1 MKETTP
7 GPWSVRNKHGAIGV
21 FSGETPLAM
30 VMPQGGQARDTQ
42 EANAYLLAAAPQLFE
57 VCQKLQALLENSLIV
72 TPEGI
77 KINDS
82 DLRQSLR
89 EALLRAGG
97 YRRDEGGSAYKPT
110 RLPEIADQGLDQL
123 RSGSKKNP
131 RRNGYQT
138 NRHVDPS

>member
-7 GPWSVRNKHGAIGV
+7 GPWSVKNKHGAIGV

-57 VCQKLQALLENSLIV
+57 VCQKLQVLLENSLIV

-97 YRRDEGGSAYKPT
+97 NGGMRQVGQTYSRLLANNGRRTGGH
-110 RLPEIADQGLDQL
+110 
-123 RSGSKKNP
+123 
-131 RRNGYQT
+131 
-138 NRHVDPS
+138 RHLK

>member
-1 MKETTP
+1 
-7 GPWSVRNKHGAIGV
+7 
-21 FSGETPLAM
+21 M

-82 DLRQSLR
+82 DLKQSLR

-123 RSGSKKNP
+123 RSGGKKNP

-138 NRHVDPS
+138 NRHEDPS